1 MATIDLTLRNATDT
15 WQIQGVAQQEE
26 TIGNLINSLI
36 SQLNLPLAGQSSQL
50 GELLTLTGESA
61 TLYHPRQGILDP
73 QKKVKEY
80 GALFDEP
87 LVFYAKCELSE
98 MVPSLSVDI
107 DKPFETFIRLATIKW
122 ESNYYP
128 ILLPAKS
135 TPQGN
140 IEGSL
145 LSTLV
150 VQQINQ
156 IEKIQIDPT
165 TIPAGHY
172 YNHRTKTEIHPLDRD
187 SLIGDLISH
196 GDLLEY
202 RTAYTMPTGEPASG
216 LDIVIV
222 NDAGESS
229 TSESNISES
238 STNESTPDD
247 SLLAEITISPI
258 EDEN

>member
-1 MATIDLTLRNATDT
+1 MATIDLTLRNATNT
-15 WQIQGVAQQEE
+15 WQIQGVAQKEE

-36 SQLNLPLAGQSSQL
+36 SQLNLPLAGKSSQL
-50 GELLTLTGESA
+50 GELITLTGESV

-73 QKKVKEY
+73 QKKVEEY
-80 GALFDEP
+80 SALLDEP
-87 LVFYAKCELSE
+87 LVIYAKYELSE
-98 MVPSLSVDI
+98 MLPSLSVDTE
-107 DKPFETFIRLATIKW
+107 KPFETFIRLATIKW
-122 ESNYYP
+122 ENDYYP

-150 VQQINQ
+150 VQQINR
-156 IEKIQIDPT
+156 IEKSLVDPT
-165 TIPAGHY
+165 TIPIGYY

-196 GDLLEY
+196 GDLIEY
-202 RTAYTMPTGEPASG
+202 RTDYTMPTIDPSSG
-216 LDIVIV
+216 LDIVIL
-222 NDAGESS
+222 DEAGESNTAES
-229 TSESNISES
+229 ASE
-238 STNESTPDD
+238 D